1 MDWQPYITGY
11 IVRSVLSGLV
21 ILPALGVSA
30 LALRKLGAK
39 HDPTRRWVDFT
50 KAALGLW
57 SIAQCPASRATCEH
71 EWRNLSSVDKMLT
84 LSVFKRSQLL
94 ILVCWILWTVVY
106 FQRQNDRSYFGLDDA
121 SPYIYIVGSLLGT
134 LGQVALL
141 LAFFFLVHALAQLR
155 GGATTDDSRASFVG
169 RKVVFVGSALIALVE
184 VAVFCCY
191 IAFQIMYKILQER
204 RDRYVPGDWDNAIRL
219 SLASEYMSAS
229 NNCMLLIAAV
239 GMTIYAF
246 QAQKKARGS
255 PVQKAATLLLVAVSL
270 WLVARIWAFI
280 TTVMSLAMFWWG
292 QASAYVG
299 IIDTILAIWTTFAA
313 LMLLYILASS
323 NAYGLSRLHYQ
334 DEEDEQRVWEERT

>member
-1 MDWQPYITGY
+1 M
-11 IVRSVLSGLV
+11 
-21 ILPALGVSA
+21 
-30 LALRKLGAK
+30 
-39 HDPTRRWVDFT
+39 
-50 KAALGLW
+50 
-57 SIAQCPASRATCEH
+57 
-71 EWRNLSSVDKMLT
+71 
-84 LSVFKRSQLL
+84 
-94 ILVCWILWTVVY
+94 Y

-169 RKVVFVGSALIALVE
+169 RKVVFGGSALIALVE

-255 PVQKAATLLLVAVSL
+255 PVQKVRGFL
-270 WLVARIWAFI
+270 
-280 TTVMSLAMFWWG
+280 
-292 QASAYVG
+292 
-299 IIDTILAIWTTFAA
+299 
-313 LMLLYILASS
+313 
-323 NAYGLSRLHYQ
+323 
-334 DEEDEQRVWEERT
+334 